1 MGASITLAG
10 ESLIAQKLGSKER
23 LDVVRFVFANVP
35 GLDPNAPVDRG
46 AAKPPAVQ
54 VVHTYTIPPQNIG
67 FVNPNQVVYSSMLG
81 SDIGDFDWNWIGL
94 ETAENVLLAVAY
106 VPLQQKRKNIPPL
119 QLGNNVTRNILVVF
133 DGAQALTGITID
145 ASTWQ
150 HDFTVRLKG
159 IDERERQSNRD
170 IYGRACFF
178 GTSFQVEKVGQ
189 GYQLVPGLAYIEG
202 VRIQLA
208 GSLPLALP
216 AVPAPVWLHVALRR
230 ELNDVVATWK
240 VVFDPNQVDYVDSA
254 GTQYFCISLAYIT
267 STVITDH
274 RTVEPVTGP
283 LIQYLAAR
291 NGDYQHLRARAT
303 TKGDVGLG
311 NLPNAISDDDTTS
324 SSLILATTKAVNIVR
339 WALQEAINKLIS
351 GVTPAGKAKQ
361 LETAR
366 RLSVSG
372 AATGSATF
380 DGSADANIALTL
392 ADNGVVP
399 GSYAKV
405 TINSKGLVVGS
416 QQQTQGDIPN
426 LDWSKITSGKPTT
439 LDGYGITNAV
449 PLGHTDKRPQLYAP
463 VPGRTYT
470 NGALEIR
477 EAQLV
482 QNAQSGFDYAP
493 RMVFHWGGVSAGDLA
508 MAAGGQLCWNGST
521 IWHTGNFNP
530 NTKADRATTLAGYG
544 ITDAIQVGSYGL
556 ASNVAPPAAID
567 TVGLPGGF
575 YYFGEGP
582 TTFSQYAGLVNIPYG
597 SGNYAGQIGFVQGLA
612 EPRLLI
618 RSVKDVDKGWTP
630 TREVWHT
637 GNLNPSTIVPAGAI
651 VAFAM
656 DVPPTGYLKANGANV
671 SRAIYADLFA
681 QISTYYG
688 AGDGV
693 STFTLPD
700 LRGVFIRGA
709 DNFRGVD
716 AGRVFGTLQ
725 GSQNASHSHTA
736 TSDVQGEHSHGI
748 WPIALNIATGQGG
761 GHYSVGASL
770 SANSGAAGAH
780 SHNITVNA
788 SGGNESR
795 PINVA
800 MLYCIKY

>member
-10 ESLIAQKLGSKER
+10 ESLIAKKLGSKER

-35 GLDPNAPVDRG
+35 GLDPNTPVNRG
-46 AAKPPAVQ
+46 AAKPPAAQ
-54 VVHTYTIPPQNIG
+54 IVHTYAIPPQNIG

-133 DGAQALTGITID
+133 DGAQALTGVTID

-240 VVFDPNQVDYVDSA
+240 VVFEPNQVDYVDSA

-267 STVITDH
+267 TAAITDH
-274 RTVEPVTGP
+274 RTVEPITEP

-303 TKGDVGLG
+303 TKGDVGLS
-311 NLPNAISDDDTTS
+311 NVPNAISDDDDTNS
-324 SSLILATTKAVNIVR
+324 SSVLATTKAVYTAR
-339 WALQEAINKLIS
+339 WTLQNAINKLIN
-351 GVTPAGKAKQ
+351 GITPAGKAKQ
-361 LETAR
+361 LETPR
-366 RLSVSG
+366 RLSVSV
-372 AATGSATF
+372 AATGSAMF

-416 QQQTQGDIPN
+416 QQQTPGDIPS

-470 NGALEIR
+470 HGALEIR

-482 QNAQSGFDYAP
+482 QGAQSGFDYAP
-493 RMVFHWGGVSAGDLA
+493 RMVFHWGGVNAGDLA
-508 MAAGGQLCWNGST
+508 MAVGGQLCWNGST
-521 IWHTGNFNP
+521 IWNTDNFNP

-544 ITDAIQVGSYGL
+544 ITDGLVVGKVSRQRPML
-556 ASNVAPPAAID
+556 SAP
-567 TVGLPGGF
+567 TPGGANGIGGALEIREVQEALSSQTDF
-575 YYFGEGP
+575 AYAP
-582 TTFSQYAGLVNIPYG
+582 AITFHWGGLVG
-597 SGNYAGQIGFVQGLA
+597 RQLAMDASGALRWNGQPL
-612 EPRLLI
+612 
-618 RSVKDVDKGWTP
+618 
-630 TREVWHT
+630 WHT
-637 GNLNPSTIVPAGAI
+637 GNLTPTTIVPAGAI

-656 DVPPTGYLKANGANV
+656 SVPPTGYLKANGALV

-693 STFTLPD
+693 TTFALPD
-700 LRGVFIRGA
+700 MRGVFVRGA
-709 DNFRGVD
+709 DDFRGVD
-716 AGRVFGTLQ
+716 PGRVFGTLQ

-736 TSDVQGEHSHGI
+736 SSDVQGEHSHGI

-780 SHNITVNA
+780 NHNITVNA

-795 PINVA
+795 PINVS

>member
-10 ESLIAQKLGSKER
+10 ESLIAHKLGSKER

-46 AAKPPAVQ
+46 AAKPPAAQ
-54 VVHTYTIPPQNIG
+54 IVHTYAIPPQNIG

-133 DGAQALTGITID
+133 DGAQALTGVTID

-159 IDERERQSNRD
+159 IDERERLSNRD
-170 IYGRACFF
+170 VFGRACFF
-178 GTSFQVEKVGQ
+178 GAAFQVEKVGQ
-189 GYQLVPGLAYIEG
+189 GYQLAPGLAYIEG
-202 VRIQLA
+202 VRIQLSA
-208 GSLPLALP
+208 PLPLALP
-216 AVPAPVWLHVALRR
+216 AIPVPVWLHVALRR
-230 ELNDVVATWK
+230 ELNDVVATWR

-254 GTQYFCISLAYIT
+254 GTQYFCISLASIT
-267 STVITDH
+267 STAITDH
-274 RTVEPVTGP
+274 RTVEPITGP

-291 NGDYQHLRARAT
+291 NGDYQNLRARAT
-303 TKGDVGLG
+303 TKGDVGLS
-311 NLPNAISDDDTTS
+311 NVPNAISDDDDTNS
-324 SSLILATTKAVNIVR
+324 SSILATTKAVYTAR
-339 WALQEAINKLIS
+339 WTLQNAINKLIN

-380 DGSADANIALTL
+380 DGTADATIAMTL
-392 ADNGVVP
+392 ADTGVVP
-399 GSYAKV
+399 GTYTKV
-405 TINSKGLVVGS
+405 LINAKGLVYGNERLVR
-416 QQQTQGDIPN
+416 GDIPA
-426 LDWSKITSGKPTT
+426 LDWSIITTGKPTT
-439 LDGYGITNAV
+439 LDGYGITNAL
-449 PLGHTDKRPQLYAP
+449 PLGTTDKRPQLYAP

-470 NGALEIR
+470 SGALEIR

-482 QNAQSGFDYAP
+482 YDAQRGFDYAP
-493 RMVFHWGGVSAGDLA
+493 RMIFHWATVVAGDLA
-508 MAAGGQLCWNGST
+508 MAASGQLCWNGSA
-521 IWHTGNFNP
+521 IWHSGSFDP
-530 NTKADRATTLAGYG
+530 NTKADKATTLAGYG
-544 ITDAIQVGSYGL
+544 IKDAIQIGKYGL
-556 ASNVAPPAAID
+556 ASNVATEAAID
-567 TVGLPGGF
+567 TIGLPGGF
-575 YYFGEGP
+575 YYFGEGA
-582 TTFSQYAGLVNIPYG
+582 TSFSQYAGLVNIPYG
-597 SGNYAGQIGFVQGLA
+597 SGEYAGQIGFVQGRA
-612 EPRLLI
+612 EPRVLI
-618 RSVKDVDKGWTP
+618 RSVTNTEKGWTP

-656 DVPPTGYLKANGANV
+656 DVPPTGYLKANGALV

-693 STFTLPD
+693 STFALPD
-700 LRGVFIRGA
+700 LRAVFVRGA
-709 DNFRGVD
+709 DDSRGVD
-716 AGRVFGTLQ
+716 PGRNFGSLQ
-725 GSQNASHSHTA
+725 SSQNASHSHTA

-748 WPIALNIATGQGG
+748 WPIALNIATGQGA
-761 GHYSVGASL
+761 GHYSVGANL
-770 SANSGAAGAH
+770 SANSTAAGAH

-800 MLYCIKY
+800 MMYCIKY